1 MQMETH
7 LFLFGGGPPF
17 TGKLARQ
24 FCEKALRQSCT
35 ILVMPRPGWENYQSV
50 YADKLAEY
58 GLKCAFIPLGQVPV
72 NEAVEEINQAGALV
86 IGGGNTERYIDE
98 VVETP
103 IGEALK
109 KRFRAGVPVAGFSA
123 GAILSMEESLLSPR
137 DNTTGRLLER
147 RGLGLVKHTAVAVHF
162 SEWNDEQHLL
172 DLASTYKNKECYG
185 IDEQTGLYLKNGEIE
200 FYDGRGVYTVLHNQI
215 VKLGE
220 KP

>member
-24 FCEKALRQSCT
+24 FCEKALRPSCT

-72 NEAVEEINQAGALV
+72 NEAVEQINQAGAIV

-109 KRFRAGVPVAGFSA
+109 KTFSSRCA
-123 GAILSMEESLLSPR
+123 SRWLFSRCNSKYGRESAFTARQYDREIIGTARVR
-137 DNTTGRLLER
+137 DR
-147 RGLGLVKHTAVAVHF
+147 K
-162 SEWNDEQHLL
+162 
-172 DLASTYKNKECYG
+172 TYSGCRS
-185 IDEQTGLYLKNGEIE
+185 
-200 FYDGRGVYTVLHNQI
+200 F
-215 VKLGE
+215 
-220 KP
+220 